1 MKTNLNFKIDI
12 DMISRFE
19 ELPRLKLKNTKNFE

>member
-19 ELPRLKLKNTKNFE
+19 ELSRLKLKNTKNFE